1 MSLKDKLV
9 AEGMKLTQNP
19 AVGKLLQD
27 ERFMRLVVLAMSM
40 PGRVSTF
47 TAEQK
52 ERFAKEMGLATSD
65 EVRDLKR
72 QLGALEDTVRRL
84 ERKIG

>member
-1 MSLKDKLV
+1 MALKDKILS
-9 AEGMKLTQNP
+9 ETMKLSQNP
-19 AVGKLLQD
+19 AVAKLLAD

-47 TAEQK
+47 TTEQK
-52 ERFAKEMGLATSD
+52 EKFAKEMGLATSD

-72 QLGALEDTVRRL
+72 QLAALEDVVRRV
-84 ERKIG
+84 ERKL